1 MNLSQQL
8 INGLVL
14 GHAYALVA
22 IGWTLLLGV
31 ARLVN
36 FGHGQMYMLGAFVT
50 WWAVTKAGVPYAL
63 ALPIAMCVGALFG
76 VIMQRVML
84 KATLEQNLVSIM
96 IMTLG
101 FGYVFSGGAALVFGS
116 TGEILDTALSRQE
129 ITMGDLWMTWQ
140 DAAIIFAA
148 ILVFI
153 SLKWVLDGTR
163 IGRLVRMVAEDPK
176 LAMLAG
182 VNVRRVY
189 YGVFAFEGAAVAF
202 AAGMVAPRTPIL
214 TSMGFD
220 EVIMTFVVVVLGG
233 IGSVTGSYL
242 AGIALGLFTALFGA
256 LVSPAYTTAAAFLVL
271 IALLVLRPGGLSA
284 GSAGGVRALRCCLR
298 GGVGE
303 GSGGGSKA

>member
-8 INGLVL
+8 INGLVM

-63 ALPIAMCVGALFG
+63 ALPIAMFVGALFG

-140 DAAIIFAA
+140 DAAIILAA

-284 GSAGGVRALRCCLR
+284 GAAGGVH
-298 GGVGE
+298 
-303 GSGGGSKA
+303 

>member
-1 MNLSQQL
+1 MNLTQQI

-36 FGHGQMYMLGAFVT
+36 FGHGQMYMVGAFVT
-50 WWAVTKAGVPYAL
+50 WWAVAKAGVPYVL
-63 ALPIAMCVGALFG
+63 AVPIAMGVGAVFG
-76 VIMQRVML
+76 LIMQRVML
-84 KATLEQNLVSIM
+84 KATFEQNLVSIM

-101 FGYVFSGGAALVFGS
+101 FGYVMHGAAALVFGS
-116 TGEILDTALSRQE
+116 TGQILETSLSLYE
-129 ITMGDLWMTWQ
+129 VNMGDLWFTGQ
-140 DAAIIFAA
+140 DAAIVIAA
-148 ILVFI
+148 IALFVA
-153 SLKWVLDGTR
+153 LKWVLDGTR

-176 LAMLAG
+176 LAQLAG

-214 TSMGFD
+214 TSMGFE
-220 EVIMTFVVVVLGG
+220 EVIMTFVVVVFGG
-233 IGSVTGSYL
+233 IGSVKGSYF
-242 AGIALGLFTALFGA
+242 AGVALGLFTALFGA

-271 IALLVLRPGGLSA
+271 IALLVLRPGGLTSGAA
-284 GSAGGVRALRCCLR
+284 GAH
-298 GGVGE
+298 
-303 GSGGGSKA
+303 

>member
-1 MNLSQQL
+1 MNLIQQL
-8 INGLVL
+8 INGIVL

-63 ALPIAMCVGALFG
+63 ALPIAMVIGALFG
-76 VIMQRVML
+76 LFMQRVML

-101 FGYVFSGGAALVFGS
+101 FGYVLNGGAALVFGS
-116 TGEILDTALSRQE
+116 TGEILETALSRRE
-129 ITMGDLWMTWQ
+129 LSFGELWLTWQ

-153 SLKWVLDGTR
+153 SLKLVLDGTR

-233 IGSVTGSYL
+233 IGSVTGSYV

-271 IALLVLRPGGLSA
+271 IAVLVLRPGGLSA
-284 GSAGGVRALRCCLR
+284 GAAGGVH
-298 GGVGE
+298 
-303 GSGGGSKA
+303 

>member
-1 MNLSQQL
+1 MNLTQQV

-50 WWAVTKAGVPYAL
+50 WWAVARAGMPYAL
-63 ALPIAMCVGALFG
+63 ALPVAMAVGALFG
-76 VIMQRVML
+76 LVMQRVML
-84 KATLEQNLVSIM
+84 KATFEQNLVSIM

-101 FGYVFSGGAALVFGS
+101 FGYVLHGGAALVFGS
-116 TGEILDTALSRQE
+116 TGQILETALSRNE
-129 ITMGDLWMTWQ
+129 ITLGPLWLTWQ
-140 DAAIIFAA
+140 DAAIIVAA
-148 ILVFI
+148 IVVFA

-163 IGRLVRMVAEDPK
+163 VGRLVRMVAEDPR

-214 TSMGFD
+214 TSMGFE

-233 IGSVTGSYL
+233 IGSVTGSYV
-242 AGIALGLFTALFGA
+242 AGVALGLFTALFGA

-271 IALLVLRPGGLSA
+271 ITVLVMRPRGLSA
-284 GSAGGVRALRCCLR
+284 GPGAGAH
-298 GGVGE
+298 
-303 GSGGGSKA
+303 

>member
-8 INGLVL
+8 INGLVM

-153 SLKWVLDGTR
+153 SLKLILDGTR

-284 GSAGGVRALRCCLR
+284 GSAGGVH
-298 GGVGE
+298 
-303 GSGGGSKA
+303 

>member
-1 MNLSQQL
+1 MNLLQQL
-8 INGLVL
+8 INGIVL
-14 GHAYALVA
+14 GHTYALVA

-63 ALPIAMCVGALFG
+63 ALPMAMVIGALFG
-76 VIMQRVML
+76 LVMQRIML

-101 FGYVFSGGAALVFGS
+101 FGYVLNGGAALVFGS
-116 TGEILDTALSRQE
+116 TGEILETALSRRE
-129 ITMGDLWMTWQ
+129 IAIGDLWLTWQ
-140 DAAIIFAA
+140 DAAIVIAA

-153 SLKWVLDGTR
+153 SLKLVLDGTR
-163 IGRLVRMVAEDPK
+163 VGRFVRMVAEDPK

-214 TSMGFD
+214 TSMGFE

-233 IGSVTGSYL
+233 IGSVTGSYV

-271 IALLVLRPGGLSA
+271 IAVLVLRPGGLSA
-284 GSAGGVRALRCCLR
+284 GPAAGVH
-298 GGVGE
+298 
-303 GSGGGSKA
+303 

>member
-1 MNLSQQL
+1 MTLAQQI
-8 INGLVL
+8 INGIVL

-50 WWAVTKAGVPYAL
+50 WWAAVKGGVPYGL
-63 ALPIAMCVGALFG
+63 ALPIAMAVGALFG
-76 VIMQRVML
+76 LVMQRVML

-101 FGYVFSGGAALVFGS
+101 FGYVLTGGASLVFGS
-116 TGEILDTALSRQE
+116 TGQILETALSRRE
-129 ITMGDLWMTWQ
+129 ITMGDLWLTWQ
-140 DAAIIFAA
+140 DAAIVVAA
-148 ILVFI
+148 IAVFV
-153 SLKWVLDGTR
+153 SLKWILDGTR
-163 IGRLVRMVAEDPK
+163 VGRLVRMVAEDPK

-233 IGSVTGSYL
+233 IGSVTGSYV
-242 AGIALGLFTALFGA
+242 AGVALGLFTALFGA

-271 IALLVLRPGGLSA
+271 IAVLVLRPGGLSA
-284 GSAGGVRALRCCLR
+284 GPAAGAH
-298 GGVGE
+298 
-303 GSGGGSKA
+303 

>member
-8 INGLVL
+8 INGLVM

-214 TSMGFD
+214 SSMGFD

-271 IALLVLRPGGLSA
+271 IALLVLRPGGLSS
-284 GSAGGVRALRCCLR
+284 GSAGGVH
-298 GGVGE
+298 
-303 GSGGGSKA
+303 

>member
-1 MNLSQQL
+1 MNLTQQL
-8 INGLVL
+8 INGIVI
-14 GHAYALVA
+14 GHAFALVA

-50 WWAVTKAGVPYAL
+50 WWAVTKSGVPYWL
-63 ALPIAMCVGALFG
+63 ALPLAMLVCALVGLL
-76 VIMQRVML
+76 MQRIML

-101 FGYVFSGGAALVFGS
+101 FGYVMTGGAALVFGS
-116 TGEILDTALSRQE
+116 TGEILDTAMSQKE
-129 ITMGDLWMTWQ
+129 IKMGELWLTWQ
-140 DAAIIFAA
+140 DAAIVIAA
-148 ILVFI
+148 IFVFI
-153 SLKWVLDGTR
+153 ILKLVLDGTR
-163 IGRLVRMVAEDPK
+163 VGRLVRMVAEDPK

-214 TSMGFD
+214 TSMGFE

-233 IGSVTGSYL
+233 IGSVTGSYF

-284 GSAGGVRALRCCLR
+284 GAAGGVH
-298 GGVGE
+298 
-303 GSGGGSKA
+303 